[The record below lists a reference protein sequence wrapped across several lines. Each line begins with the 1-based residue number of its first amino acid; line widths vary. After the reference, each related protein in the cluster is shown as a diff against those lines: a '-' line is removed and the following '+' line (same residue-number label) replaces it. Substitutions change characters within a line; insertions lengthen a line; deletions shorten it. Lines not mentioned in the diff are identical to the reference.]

1 MKNYGLTN
9 KGDNKNIIHKT
20 SAESEELA
28 IIYFSK
34 VKKLK
39 KSAIVDIFDIVE
51 LPSQEPQ
58 NVKTQ
63 L

>member
-9 KGDNKNIIHKT
+9 KGDGKNIIHKVET
-20 SAESEELA
+20 HSEELA
-28 IIYFSK
+28 ITYFSK

-39 KSAIVDIFDIVE
+39 KSEIVDIFDIIE
-51 LPSQEPQ
+51 LPYQEPQ
-58 NVKTQ
+58 KVKTQ

>member
-9 KGDNKNIIHKT
+9 KGDNKNIIHRT

-39 KSAIVDIFDIVE
+39 KSAIVDIFDIIE
-51 LPSQEPQ
+51 LPVQEAQ
-58 NVKTQ
+58 NVKNQ

>member
-1 MKNYGLTN
+1 MKNWGLTI

-20 SAESEELA
+20 LAESEELA

-39 KSAIVDIFDIVE
+39 KSNIVEIFDIVE
-51 LPSQEPQ
+51 LPNIKAQKI
-58 NVKTQ
+58 KT
-63 L
+63 

>member
-9 KGDNKNIIHKT
+9 KGDNNNIIHKVET
-20 SAESEELA
+20 HSEELA
-28 IIYFSK
+28 IEYFSK